1 MDYTKAAKK
10 IKKDSNKLYDILKI
24 IIVVICLSTTLSMF
38 LPLFDIYG
46 TFTNGFINLMKN
58 AFPEFD
64 FTNIKGLAITTYGY
78 EFAFGVNEVSL
89 SQPYRLVK
97 DEFLIFCYM
106 LPLAIGLLLIPF
118 NKLDNNKIYSIIKYC
133 IMGTLMITFGILFMV
148 YVDGAT
154 ESLRNML
161 VGTSTEYGYAIYASA
176 EIKKVTL
183 PILFQL
189 IYIFGGCLCFFLATN
204 VNKIVEKNKK
214 RGN

>member
-10 IKKDSNKLYDILKI
+10 IKKDSSKLYDILKI
-24 IIVVICLSTTLSMF
+24 VIAGICLFTTLTMF

-46 TFTNGFINLMKN
+46 TFTNGFIDLMKS

-64 FTNIKGLAITTYGY
+64 FSNVTGLAITTYGY

-89 SQPYRLVK
+89 SQPYRLVM

-118 NKLDNNKIYSIIKYC
+118 RKLDNNKVYSIIKYC
-133 IMGTLMITFGILFMV
+133 IMGTMMITFGILFMV
-148 YVDGAT
+148 YVDGST

-161 VGTSTEYGYAIYASA
+161 VGSSTEYGFAIYASA
-176 EIKKVTL
+176 EIKKITL

-189 IYIFGGCLCFFLATN
+189 LYIFGGCLCFYLATN
-204 VNKIVEKNKK
+204 VNKIVQENKK

>member
-1 MDYTKAAKK
+1 MIFKNNYCSDLFIHYSINVFT
-10 IKKDSNKLYDILKI
+10 
-24 IIVVICLSTTLSMF
+24 
-38 LPLFDIYG
+38 LFDIYG

-118 NKLDNNKIYSIIKYC
+118 NKLDNNKVYSIIKYC

-176 EIKKVTL
+176 EIKK
-183 PILFQL
+183 
-189 IYIFGGCLCFFLATN
+189 
-204 VNKIVEKNKK
+204 
-214 RGN
+214 

>member
-24 IIVVICLSTTLSMF
+24 VIAVICLSTTLSMF

-118 NKLDNNKIYSIIKYC
+118 NKLDNNKFIQLLNI
-133 IMGTLMITFGILFMV
+133 
-148 YVDGAT
+148 
-154 ESLRNML
+154 
-161 VGTSTEYGYAIYASA
+161 ASW
-176 EIKKVTL
+176 EL
-183 PILFQL
+183 
-189 IYIFGGCLCFFLATN
+189 
-204 VNKIVEKNKK
+204 
-214 RGN
+214 